1 MPPNI
6 DKELPLT
13 GLRIIPAGTAKTYQ
27 AVNFE
32 LDGKHIGGGVF
43 QREHVAR
50 FVNLLCRAGACTPPP
65 TTAEVRKAVPTLTQ
79 KKIAT
84 VPVKGFPKFKPFK
97 KRK

>member
-13 GLRIIPAGTAKTYQ
+13 GLRIVPAGTAKTYQ
-27 AVNFE
+27 VVNFE

-65 TTAEVRKAVPTLTQ
+65 TADQVRKAVPILTR
-79 KKIAT
+79 KKTAT
-84 VPVKGFPKFKPFK
+84 ASVKVFPKFKPIK